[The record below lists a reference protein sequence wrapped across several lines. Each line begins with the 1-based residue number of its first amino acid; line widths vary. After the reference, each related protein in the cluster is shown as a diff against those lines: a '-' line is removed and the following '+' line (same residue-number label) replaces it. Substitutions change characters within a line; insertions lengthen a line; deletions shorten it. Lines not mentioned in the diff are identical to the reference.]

1 MMYHHKMISKLFES
15 MLGKSVL
22 FSKYVKTIEDV
33 VKVMNEYKTTIANL
47 KQVCDVLKNTTEEV
61 EKVRIMC
68 EYLLSKEGKF
78 VDNKKIKNNN

>member
-1 MMYHHKMISKLFES
+1 MISKMFDS

>member
-1 MMYHHKMISKLFES
+1 MMYHHKMISKMFDS

-33 VKVMNEYKTTIANL
+33 VKIMNEYKTTIANL

>member
-1 MMYHHKMISKLFES
+1 MISKMFDS

-33 VKVMNEYKTTIANL
+33 VKIMNEYKTTIANL

>member
-1 MMYHHKMISKLFES
+1 
-15 MLGKSVL
+15 
-22 FSKYVKTIEDV
+22 
-33 VKVMNEYKTTIANL
+33 
-47 KQVCDVLKNTTEEV
+47 LKNTTEEV

>member
-1 MMYHHKMISKLFES
+1 MYHHKMISKMFDS

>member
-1 MMYHHKMISKLFES
+1 MYHHKMISKMFDS

-33 VKVMNEYKTTIANL
+33 VKIMNEYKTTIANL